1 MIYCTCMYYRSKMS
15 SQDTQ
20 SNSNKCSDRAV
31 TDSVHSRF
39 RSSGVYCDT
48 CNINIIGNHSAI
60 ESHFNSSHPSKEFCC
75 YCRGKVFTYIQT
87 PNDNCLEKP
96 KYIVY
101 HKCTSTIKEEES
113 TRESL

>member
-1 MIYCTCMYYRSKMS
+1 MIYCAYMYYRSKMS

-20 SNSNKCSDRAV
+20 SNSNHKCSDRAV

-39 RSSGVYCDT
+39 RSAGVYCDT
-48 CNINIIGNHSAI
+48 CNINVIGNHSAI

-75 YCRGKVFTYIQT
+75 YCRGKVFTYIQMS
-87 PNDNCLEKP
+87 NDDCMDKP
-96 KYIVY
+96 KYVVY
-101 HKCTSTIKEEES
+101 HRCSATKEKES